1 MTGSSD
7 GVVRMWSL
15 DFVEVPIT
23 EKQKLD
29 ADNDE
34 NSNQS
39 GREDNSE
46 NTPTSNVLQ
55 SLTQQL
61 AKKMSVSYELGNDT
75 LKSLQEILAANVYVT
90 TPQPQRRNTEL
101 DNSKSEAEEDEA
113 SSDTENCENPN
124 DDTLDNI
131 SDTAGEAEED
141 KSIYDINNSQEN
153 EASPPEESCEDN
165 VDGPERKKRSSGST
179 QNSASD
185 FVVVS
190 NEEVSQDNDMG
201 SKEDD
206 DQDEAYGN
214 AFGSC
219 GGRRRRR
226 RLQSDGYTWSRQL
239 VFRAKLTMHTAFERP
254 DNVDPAAVT
263 ALAVSKDHR
272 TIYVGDEK
280 GRVFSW
286 SVSSRP
292 GKGNKLLLL

>member
-23 EKQKLD
+23 EKLNTNQ
-29 ADNDE
+29 NRDE
-34 NSNQS
+34 NSVQS
-39 GREDNSE
+39 GRDEISE
-46 NTPTSNVLQ
+46 NTPTPTVLQ

-75 LKSLQEILAANVYVT
+75 LRSLQEILAANVYVT
-90 TPQPQRRNTEL
+90 TPQPHRRNTEL
-101 DNSKSEAEEDEA
+101 NNSKSEGEEEDV
-113 SSDTENCENPN
+113 SSDTENCENAN
-124 DDTLDNI
+124 DDTLDNV
-131 SDTAGEAEED
+131 SDTAGDADDD
-141 KSIYDINNSQEN
+141 KSIYDRNHSPES
-153 EASPPEESCEDN
+153 EVTPPEEACEDN

-179 QNSASD
+179 QNSTSD

-190 NEEVSQDNDMG
+190 NEEVPQDNDSG
-201 SKEDD
+201 SKMGD

-292 GKGNKLLLL
+292 GKGNQLYL

>member
-15 DFVEVPIT
+15 DFVEVPIPV
-23 EKQKLD
+23 KGNMNSN
-29 ADNDE
+29 NDE
-34 NSNQS
+34 LDMRNETDTHTN
-39 GREDNSE
+39 
-46 NTPTSNVLQ
+46 NTPTMLQ

-61 AKKMSVSYELGNDT
+61 AKNFSVSYESGNKDT

-90 TPQPQRRNTEL
+90 TPQPQRK
-101 DNSKSEAEEDEA
+101 KSEVNNAQSEEDTK
-113 SSDTENCENPN
+113 SSDTENCENQN
-124 DDTLDNI
+124 DDTLDNT
-131 SDTAGEAEED
+131 SDGGGDMPED
-141 KSIYDINNSQEN
+141 KSIYDSHC
-153 EASPPEESCEDN
+153 SEDN
-165 VDGPERKKRSSGST
+165 NETQHGVTGEDIFDGTEENKINPESVST
-179 QNSASD
+179 AGTLASD

-190 NEEVSQDNDMG
+190 NEEIQQEEEVDGNKKD
-201 SKEDD
+201 
-206 DQDEAYGN
+206 DEADEDESYGH

-226 RLQSDGYTWSRQL
+226 RMQSDGYTWSRQL

-292 GKGNKLLLL
+292 GKGKL